1 MTLTNKV
8 LTAVTTLMLGLSS
21 VGCAS
26 HTGNAALI
34 GGTAGALTGAA
45 IGSVSHQRAGEGAL
59 LGGAIGAIGGAIVG
73 NEMDRQGPP
82 PQYADD
88 YGSAPAA
95 PYDGGVSVHY
105 ETRTYSRTTA
115 TTTTTAARAATATA
129 PAGAT
134 ATEGTTARTARRG
147 TGSLRRPLQIFHI
160 SRLTRAEM
168 FDM

>member
-1 MTLTNKV
+1 MTRTNKV
-8 LTAVTTLMLGLSS
+8 LSAITTLILGFGS

-105 ETRTYSRTTA
+105 ETRTYSPHYRYYYDDCGPSRYGYRTY
-115 TTTTTAARAATATA
+115 
-129 PAGAT
+129 
-134 ATEGTTARTARRG
+134 RRYG
-147 TGSLRRPLQIFHI
+147 HGGYYR
-160 SRLTRAEM
+160 
-168 FDM
+168 